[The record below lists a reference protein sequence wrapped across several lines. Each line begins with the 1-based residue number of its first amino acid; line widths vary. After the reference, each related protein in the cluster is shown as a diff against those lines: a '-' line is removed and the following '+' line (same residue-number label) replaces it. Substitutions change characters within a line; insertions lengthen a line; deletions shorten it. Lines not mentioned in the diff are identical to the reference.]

1 MKSTSPLTTLLDQA
15 CQAFGERPAIEH
27 PDGTLSY
34 SALLDRAQALV
45 QEQSIGSAPVQIIP
59 GKQSLNEYVQIWTC
73 MYFGKPFLALNPKFP
88 QQRIADALNNVEHAQ
103 WNADSLQALAYIIS
117 TSGSTGQPKQIPI
130 TQKQLARYGQILQG
144 ILDIGPTDKVLQLG
158 DLSFDISI
166 MAMMMAWPNG
176 ACLCTV
182 PVEHVLMA
190 PRYAQDLDITVW
202 LSVPSVIQLASQ
214 AGLLKPNSLP
224 HLRLAIFGGE
234 ALSYQAAKCF
244 SEAAPNARLFNFWG
258 PSEGCISL
266 SHFEI
271 DRALLSEVFPS
282 NPDFAV
288 MPIGFPHP
296 RVELA
301 LHEGEILACS
311 DQVTEG
317 YLNQPALNASQFF
330 IDNGKRWYRTGDL
343 GKFIPNQGY
352 AYLGRVDRQIK
363 LKGYRIELQEC
374 ESALRQA
381 SGCSSVCVIP
391 IQSSVS
397 TASESTIRGL
407 VGFIADAELHANT
420 ATQIECKLNI
430 DNRLSTLLP
439 TYMIPDRLIFLPSM
453 PLTAHGKIDFTAL
466 ENALDE
472 VV

>member
-1 MKSTSPLTTLLDQA
+1 M
-15 CQAFGERPAIEH
+15 
-27 PDGTLSY
+27 LSY
-34 SALLDRAQALV
+34 SSLLDRAQTV
-45 QEQSIGSAPVQIIP
+45 VHEHSFSANAIHILP
-59 GKQSLNEYVQIWTC
+59 GKQSLDEYVQIWAC
-73 MYFGKPFLALNPKFP
+73 LYSGKPFLALNPKFP
-88 QQRIADALNNVEHAQ
+88 QQRILNILGNIENVQ
-103 WNADSLQALAYIIS
+103 INQAVIESLAYIIS

-130 TQKQLARYGQILQG
+130 TQKQLAEYCQILQE
-144 ILDIGPTDKVLQLG
+144 ILDIQPTDKVLQLG
-158 DLSFDISI
+158 SLSFDISI

-271 DRALLSEVFPS
+271 DRALLLEEFPS
-282 NPDFAV
+282 NPDLAV
-288 MPIGFPHP
+288 IPIGFPHP
-296 RVELA
+296 GVELA
-301 LHEGEILACS
+301 LQDGEIIACS
-311 DQVTEG
+311 DQLTEG
-317 YLNQPALNASQFF
+317 YLNLPALNQSQFF
-330 IDNGKRWYRTGDL
+330 IDNGRRCYRTGDL
-343 GKFIPNQGY
+343 GKFTPRYGY
-352 AYLGRVDRQIK
+352 SYLGRVDRQIK

-381 SGCSSVCVIP
+381 SGCPAVCVIP
-391 IQSSVS
+391 IQSRDLLVS
-397 TASESTIRGL
+397 GSAIRGL
-407 VGFIADAELHANT
+407 VGFIADSKLYANMT
-420 ATQIECKLNI
+420 AQIERKRI
-430 DNRLSTLLP
+430 IESALSSLLP
-439 TYMIPDRLIFLPSM
+439 TYMIPDHLIFLQAM
-453 PLTAHGKIDFTAL
+453 PLTAHGKIDFKAL
-466 ENALDE
+466 ENSLDE
-472 VV
+472 MV

>member
-1 MKSTSPLTTLLDQA
+1 MKSPSPLSAILTPT
-15 CQAFGERPAIEH
+15 CQAFGERLALEH
-27 PDGTLSY
+27 SDGTLSY
-34 SALLDRAQALV
+34 ADILDRAEMLV
-45 QEQSIGSAPVQIIP
+45 QQGFFSATPVHILP
-59 GKQSLNEYVQIWTC
+59 GKQSLEEYVQIFAC
-73 MYFGKPFLALNPKFP
+73 LCSVKPFLALNPKFP
-88 QQRIADALNNVEHAQ
+88 EQRIWDALNNIERAQ
-103 WNADSLQALAYIIS
+103 LNADSLQALAYIIS

-130 TQKQLARYGQILQG
+130 TQKQLARYSQILQE
-144 ILDIGPTDKVLQLG
+144 ILDIQPTDKVLQLG

-190 PRYAQDLDITVW
+190 PRYVQDLDITVW

-271 DRALLSEVFPS
+271 DRTLLAEEFPS
-282 NPDFAV
+282 NPDLAV
-288 MPIGFPHP
+288 IPIGFPHP
-296 RVELA
+296 GVELA
-301 LHEGEILACS
+301 LQDGEIIACS
-311 DQVTEG
+311 DQITEG
-317 YLNQPALNASQFF
+317 YLNQPALNTSQFF

-343 GKFIPNQGY
+343 GKLIPQYGY
-352 AYLGRVDRQIK
+352 SYLGRVDRQIK

-381 SGCSSVCVIP
+381 SGCPAVCVIP
-391 IQSSVS
+391 MKSSDS
-397 TASESTIRGL
+397 SLSESAILGL
-407 VGFIADAELHANT
+407 VGFVADADLYSNT
-420 ATQIECKLNI
+420 ATHIEC
-430 DNRLSTLLP
+430 RLGIERTLAKLLP
-439 TYMIPDRLIFLPSM
+439 AYMIPDYIIFLQAM
-453 PLTAHGKIDFTAL
+453 PLTPHGKLDLTAL
-466 ENALDE
+466 ENSLDE
-472 VV
+472 MV